1 MNDLLKSVF
10 NTLSESNVK
19 NNSTSK
25 KELFKKELFQGLSEN
40 EEKRTRSKMRKI
52 ALSFCELI
60 IATKSEKDIADFKT
74 FFNKVYAVEF
84 NASAFDSLQ
93 KDSKKAIVTKAFA
106 IITEIEKE
114 KSENNNANPK
124 KKVNKK

>member
-40 EEKRTRSKMRKI
+40 EEKKTRSKMRKI

-60 IATKSEKDIADFKT
+60 ITTKSAKDIADFKN
-74 FFNKVYAVEF
+74 FFSKVYAVEF
-84 NASAFDSLQ
+84 NANAFDSLQ

-106 IITEIEKE
+106 IIAEVE
-114 KSENNNANPK
+114 KSANTP
-124 KKVNKK
+124 KKVNKN

>member
-60 IATKSEKDIADFKT
+60 IATKSAKDIADFKT

-93 KDSKKAIVTKAFA
+93 KDSKKTIVTKAFA
-106 IITEIEKE
+106 IIAEVEK
-114 KSENNNANPK
+114 NNANTP

>member
-52 ALSFCELI
+52 AIEFCELI
-60 IATKSEKDIADFKT
+60 VNSKSTKDIADFKN
-74 FFNKVYAVEF
+74 FFSKVYAVEF

-93 KDSKKAIVTKAFA
+93 RENKKQIVAKAFA
-106 IITEIEKE
+106 IIAEVE
-114 KSENNNANPK
+114 KSANTP

>member
-19 NNSTSK
+19 NTSTSK
-25 KELFKKELFQGLSEN
+25 RELFKKQLFEGLNEN
-40 EEKRTRSKMRKI
+40 EEKRMRSKLRKTAI
-52 ALSFCELI
+52 AFCELI
-60 IATKSEKDIADFKT
+60 TNSKSEKDIADFKN
-74 FFNKVYAVEF
+74 FFSKVYAVEF

-106 IITEIEKE
+106 IIAEVE
-114 KSENNNANPK
+114 KSTTNTP